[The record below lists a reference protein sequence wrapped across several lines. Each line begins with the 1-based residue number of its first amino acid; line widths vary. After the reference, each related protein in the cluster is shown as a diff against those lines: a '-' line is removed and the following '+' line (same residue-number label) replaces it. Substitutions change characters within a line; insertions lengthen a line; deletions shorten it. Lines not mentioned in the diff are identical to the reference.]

1 MGTTLK
7 VLHDL
12 SISKKGED
20 HLFNDVLE
28 DKVLVIV
35 AEFDD
40 ISLEKVVQGELPL
53 IERLS
58 QLSVVVDFL
67 LGDIC
72 VEDLAINAVSERR
85 GDTSLGVLDKKGLVI
100 FGQKALTDEDP
111 FINETLIFIDSYL
124 PIGNI
129 KFVVFL
135 S

>member
-40 ISLEKVVQGELPL
+40 ISLEKVV
-53 IERLS
+53 
-58 QLSVVVDFL
+58 
-67 LGDIC
+67 
-72 VEDLAINAVSERR
+72 
-85 GDTSLGVLDKKGLVI
+85 
-100 FGQKALTDEDP
+100 
-111 FINETLIFIDSYL
+111 
-124 PIGNI
+124 
-129 KFVVFL
+129 
-135 S
+135 